1 MEYSEKWH
9 TAHGTAHSA
18 EVAPARRTAK
28 AGGSATKAGRGTV
41 ESPLVTPAKAGVQK
55 PMIFLDSRLSTL
67 RSRATAED
75 GRGNDRKQ
83 CISTFYR
90 ENTPVGDR

>member
-1 MEYSEKWH
+1 MMEYSEKWH

-55 PMIFLDSRLSTL
+55 PMIFLDSRLH
-67 RSRATAED
+67 
-75 GRGNDRKQ
+75 GNDRKQ